1 MNNYLDIKNN
11 YNKLLKDKEKLE
23 NELNSYSFDNIKIKA
38 KEKINTIVNNY
49 RSFRSQI
56 DPLLSKI
63 EKLSKGNFQMRKI
76 NRIYGNYSIDTLV
89 STIEE
94 QKRNIIAILKIIST
108 NGLSN
113 KAMEKLNEHLG
124 VLKDVEYC
132 FHIVEEEYF
141 DSLLANAKENYD
153 TCQNRIKKVNKQI
166 NDLEIL
172 INEKKSTIEDEVEK
186 FKFNNLLINDKYDKE
201 IIIPISLKESKI
213 DTIIQYWNPI
223 KENTLIINTLN
234 DKKETESNVNNLI
247 KSSIIHFLFSY
258 PNLNKKVF
266 YCCKQANDDM
276 DKLLGLL
283 SQDGKDEKSKGLGNT
298 VFYHGITQIEAKNF
312 ERDVEDQ
319 FTYLREEAKNR
330 SVLFEKENVSNIYD
344 YNSLEDISIKDPIL
358 VILNNFP
365 NGFEGCVDLEYL
377 LKEGPNY
384 GIFFII
390 INAFE
395 KEEKYFSNKEIDV
408 TKFTN
413 AIYGVDER
421 GLIINNDSYNVGILG
436 NKNILELINPL
447 VKIKNKKKSI
457 TYEKIG
463 FGNETREPIEKGT
476 VISIPVAKCD
486 NEIYN
491 IEFGAGGNSPIA
503 YLLLGA
509 PGTGKS
515 SLLDSLIM
523 NGAMAYSPDDLN
535 FYLLDFKDG
544 MLSKPYEGENAIP
557 HVRLIAAENK
567 EEDADI
573 LLNNL
578 IEEKERRNKI
588 FKETSANNIAEYN
601 KKATKRMPR
610 IIVVIDECYPI
621 FSNTDLEA
629 KSELLIKQ
637 GRSTGI
643 HFILASQDLK
653 RMSNILKFINGRF
666 CYYVD
671 EDEAKEMINPKYA
684 QLVSSEIPKGSHKVF
699 ASNNAGKDCVI
710 ITPAFHLE
718 KQAYYNKMIKDK
730 WLPQGY
736 ENGMIVVGEKSRLD
750 ILEATKE
757 KNILKQENK
766 EIIPFGEDYF
776 SHKLS
781 SFKLEEKNNHS
792 IVIVGEDEKVNNDIL
807 TSIMIGALR
816 NNAKIHLIDESN
828 DRDVHNIFGSHPLV
842 YSTLEDGYLE
852 ALSDFNNEFNKQI
865 KDRRTKYDPY
875 YLIINCLNYISDFEL
890 DKEYKSSSNFDDD
903 FETSRPGRI
912 SISARYNSRIEE
924 EEKTKIKGRETLFNI
939 LQKIKNVNNMF
950 IILVMPSSDIFKNH
964 NEREIIQDFAYKI
977 VQNKVNSSVG
987 DILNEGFR
995 TSQLNNLNENLVY
1008 VSKAKEYSKV
1018 RIFRYDFDNN
1028 ETKRLIIDSVKG
1040 G

>member
-38 KEKINTIVNNY
+38 KEKIDTIVNNY

-153 TCQNRIKKVNKQI
+153 TCSKKLVKINNQIDEIKKI
-166 NDLEIL
+166 ID
-172 INEKKSTIEDEVEK
+172 EKKSTIEDEVEK
-186 FKFNNLLINDKYDKE
+186 FKFNNLLISENYDEQIKL
-201 IIIPISLKESKI
+201 PIALKESKI
-213 DTIIQYWNPI
+213 DTIIQYWNPL
-223 KENTLIINTLN
+223 KEKSLIINTAN
-234 DKKETESNVNNLI
+234 EKSGTENNINNFI
-247 KSSIIHFLFSY
+247 KSSIIQFLFSY

-266 YCCKQANDDM
+266 YCCKQANDEM

-298 VFYHGITQIEAKNF
+298 IFYHGITQIEAKNF
-312 ERDVEDQ
+312 NRDIEEQ
-319 FTYLREEAKNR
+319 FSYLREEAKNR
-330 SVLFEKENVSNIYD
+330 SVLFEKENVNNIYE

-365 NGFEGCVDLEYL
+365 DGFEGCVDLEYL
-377 LKEGPNY
+377 LKEGSNY

-395 KEEKYFSNKEIDV
+395 SKENVYSNIEIDV
-408 TKFTN
+408 TKYTK
-413 AIYGVDER
+413 AIYEINEL
-421 GLIINNDSYNVGILG
+421 GLVINNEYFKISILE
-436 NKNILELINPL
+436 NKNILELIKPL
-447 VKIKNKKKSI
+447 VKIKDKKKSI

-463 FGNETREPIEKGT
+463 FGTETKEPVENGT
-476 VISIPVAKCD
+476 IISIPVGKCD
-486 NEIYN
+486 NEVYN
-491 IEFGAGGNSPIA
+491 IEFGSGGNSPVA
-503 YLLLGA
+503 YLLIGNQ
-509 PGTGKS
+509 GTGKS

-523 NGAMAYSPDDLN
+523 NGAMAYSPDDLI

-544 MLSKPYEGENAIP
+544 MLSKPYEGGNAIP

-588 FKETSANNIAEYN
+588 FAEANAGNIAEYN

-621 FSNTDLEA
+621 FSNTDLET
-629 KSELLIKQ
+629 KSEVLIRQ

-653 RMSNILKFINGRF
+653 KMTNILKFIDGRF

-671 EDEAKEMINPKYA
+671 KDDAREMLNDKYA
-684 QLVSSEIPKGSHKVF
+684 QLVSSEIPKGSHRAY
-699 ASNNAGKDCVI
+699 ASVNSGKDCVMI
-710 ITPAFHLE
+710 SPAFHLG
-718 KQAYYNKMIKDK
+718 KQSIYNKMIRDK
-730 WLPQGY
+730 WLPKGY
-736 ENGMIVVGEKSRLD
+736 KNDLIVVGEKSRLD
-750 ILEATKE
+750 ILDV
-757 KNILKQENK
+757 KNGEDILKQENK

-781 SFKLEEKNNHS
+781 LFKLEEKNNHS

-828 DRDVHNIFGSHPLV
+828 DRDIHNMFGSHPLV

-852 ALSDFNNEFNKQI
+852 ALSDFNKEFNKRI

-875 YLIINCLNYISDFEL
+875 YLIINCLNYISDFEI
-890 DKEYKSSSNFDDD
+890 DKEYQSSNNFSDS
-903 FETSRPGRI
+903 FESARPGRI

-924 EEKTKIKGRETLFNI
+924 EGKEKIKGRETLLNI

-950 IILVMPSSDIFKNH
+950 VILVMPSSDIFKNH
-964 NEREIIQDFAYKI
+964 NEREIMKEFAYKI

-987 DILNEGFR
+987 DILNDGFR
-995 TSQLNNLNENLVY
+995 FKQLDNLNENLVY
-1008 VSKAKEYSKV
+1008 VSSAKDYTKV
-1018 RIFRYDFDNN
+1018 RFFRYDFDKV
-1028 ETKRLIIDSVKG
+1028 ETRRIVIGSVKG